1 MSIYDSNSP
10 SGSSHSFLW
19 FLNIS
24 HFLWTGSPGR
34 ERAARIFRRQRFI
47 WRSRTQRRV
56 GLDRSSGKVA
66 CCNSLPRAEGL
77 FHPFAHVCRI
87 LYIKVSVWQPL
98 LTREIILFWVV
109 GKWLLQVD
117 DICCEAEKPKS
128 WQHRSQSVSTWKSPV
143 AGKNVYSRI
152 ILVIMIDDIGCKEVF
167 GAGWLLAGCLLFTWK
182 ISICL
187 QTCDNY
193 SLSHSETWKSCNTTW
208 RSRNLTFKVKIELSE
223 MCWLQQ

>member
-1 MSIYDSNSP
+1 MSLIRHQVRHIHFCDFWIFHTFSEQGAQGERGLP
-10 SGSSHSFLW
+10 GSSGAKGLS
-19 FLNIS
+19 
-24 HFLWTGSPGR
+24 GDPGR
-34 ERAARIFRRQRFI
+34 NGESGLTGARVKSHVVIHCLEQKVYFI
-47 WRSRTQRRV
+47 
-56 GLDRSSGKVA
+56 L
-66 CCNSLPRAEGL
+66 LL
-77 FHPFAHVCRI
+77 MFAG

-98 LTREIILFWVV
+98 LTREMILFWVV

-128 WQHRSQSVSTWKSPV
+128 WQHRNQSVSTCKSPV

-152 ILVIMIDDIGCKEVF
+152 ILVIIIDDIGCKEVF

-193 SLSHSETWKSCNTTW
+193 SLSHSETWKSCNITW